1 MPRGRIGATAL
12 AGLLGQWQGEGPAYE
27 NLAERIQLLLIDGR
41 LSADVRLPSERELSE
56 RLMLSRTTITAA
68 YRRLREHGYAL
79 SVQGSG
85 TTTKLPPTA
94 PDSFTEGG
102 EIDLVRATLPAT
114 RRLPEAAVE
123 ATRRLADHMTGP
135 GYTLWGIEELRAE
148 IAARYTDRGLPT
160 DPDQIMVTT
169 GGQSA
174 IALLARTVISRG
186 DRAYA
191 ESPSY
196 PNAYDALSLAG
207 ARIITSP
214 VTTDA
219 GWDMPAMEAAI
230 ARTTPVMAYVMPD
243 FHNPTSRSM
252 STEDRLRLLYA
263 AAKVDTL
270 LVADDT
276 TAELNIDRPHTFPPL
291 AAMAGEHQ
299 ARVVHIGS
307 ASKMLWGGLRVG
319 WIRADPVLLTQIA
332 SGRSATDL
340 GTPIWEQLVT
350 TILFRHLPEILEER
364 AAQLAAGRAALYHAM
379 REHLPDWEL
388 PPRIDGGL
396 SAWVGLPAPVSSQL
410 TLATRPHGLLVTAG
424 PRFGVDGAYERHL
437 RLAIT
442 PRPELVRRGVEIL
455 AEVWPRAASTPALA
469 LTTTEAVV

>member
-1 MPRGRIGATAL
+1 
-12 AGLLGQWQGEGPAYE
+12 
-27 NLAERIQLLLIDGR
+27 
-41 LSADVRLPSERELSE
+41 
-56 RLMLSRTTITAA
+56 
-68 YRRLREHGYAL
+68 
-79 SVQGSG
+79 
-85 TTTKLPPTA
+85 
-94 PDSFTEGG
+94 
-102 EIDLVRATLPAT
+102 
-114 RRLPEAAVE
+114 
-123 ATRRLADHMTGP
+123 
-135 GYTLWGIEELRAE
+135 
-148 IAARYTDRGLPT
+148 
-160 DPDQIMVTT
+160 
-169 GGQSA
+169 
-174 IALLARTVISRG
+174 
-186 DRAYA
+186 
-191 ESPSY
+191 
-196 PNAYDALSLAG
+196 
-207 ARIITSP
+207 
-214 VTTDA
+214 
-219 GWDMPAMEAAI
+219 MPAMEAAI

-252 STEDRLRLLYA
+252 STEDRLRLLHA

-350 TILFRHLPEILEER
+350 TILFRHLPEILRER
-364 AAQLAAGRAALYHAM
+364 ADQLAAGRAALYHAM

-410 TLATRPHGLLVTAG
+410 TLAARPHGLLVTAG

-469 LTTTEAVV
+469 LTTSEAVV